1 MSDNKFKVGER
12 VLVIDDALSYESVIE
27 ELLYV
32 GTQIPVAVVSGFER
46 VHLGCLCKIG
56 SIDDIIKSC
65 EGFGEVIH
73 RDENYLMIY
82 KRLSYHF
89 FRGDG
94 QPLCSIKIRE
104 KITIRRAYAT
114 YADIAEAFRILEEHD
129 DKES

>member
-1 MSDNKFKVGER
+1 MSNNKFKVGER
-12 VLVIDDALSYESVIE
+12 VLVMYDDISSEGVIE
-27 ELLYV
+27 EVINDGPLPRA
-32 GTQIPVAVVSGFER
+32 IVSGQR
-46 VHLGCLCKIG
+46 VHLNCLCRDV
-56 SIDDIIKSC
+56 DDILKSC

-104 KITIRRAYAT
+104 KISIRRAYAT

-129 DKES
+129 DKEDI